1 MVTRLSRLLTPTL
14 REAPADADLP
24 SHRLMLRAGLMRR
37 LGEAA
42 GLYALLPL
50 GRAALARIEAI
61 VREEMDR
68 IGGQE
73 VLLPIVQPAELWRQS
88 GRWAVYGEEMWRLRD
103 RHGREYCLG
112 PTHEEA
118 MTDLARLEVRSW
130 RQLPLLLY
138 QIQNK
143 YRDERRPRFGMLR
156 AREFVMKDAYSFHR
170 DDEDLARCY
179 RDVYDAYARI
189 FARCGLDVRAV
200 RADPGAIGG
209 HGTHEFMALADAG
222 EAEVVFCPRC
232 DYAADV
238 EEAEVAAVRADD
250 LAGEQGRGGAPR
262 RVATPGAH
270 SIGEVAGALGVDA
283 AATAKI
289 LFYIAEYA
297 DGRAAGP
304 VAALLPGD
312 RQLNEVKL
320 GNRTGAVHLRPAEQG
335 EVPVPLGSAGP
346 VGLHDVPLF
355 TDRRVAA
362 GGPWVVGAND
372 EGFHLMGVVARRDFD
387 PGTVADLLAARA
399 GDPCP
404 ACGAPLS
411 CRRGIEVGQVFG
423 LGTKY
428 SSALKA
434 HYLDAAGV
442 ERPMVMGCYGI
453 GVTRTLAAVVEQH
466 HDDNGIIWPGS
477 VSPYDCAVVPV
488 GAGEA
493 AARALSAGERLT
505 EALEARGVRAVL
517 DDRDERPGVKFKDAD
532 LIGYPE
538 RVTLGRSLADG
549 LVEWKGRREA
559 EPRLVPLDEAA
570 GRIAER
576 VRAAGGGVGP
586 QRGATDGR

>member
-1 MVTRLSRLLTPTL
+1 MVPRLSRLLVPTL
-14 REAPADADLP
+14 REAPAEAELA

-42 GLYALLPL
+42 GLYTLLPL

-61 VREEMDR
+61 IREEMDA

-73 VLLPIVQPAELWRQS
+73 VLLPIVQPAELWKQS
-88 GRWAVYGEEMWRLRD
+88 GRWAVYGDEMWRLRD

-118 MTDLARLEVRSW
+118 MTELVRTEVRSW

-138 QIQNK
+138 QMQNK

-156 AREFVMKDAYSFHR
+156 AREFVMKDAYSFHA
-170 DDEDLARCY
+170 DEADLARCY
-179 RDVYDAYARI
+179 REVFDAYGRI

-209 HGTHEFMALADAG
+209 HGTHEFMALAEAG
-222 EAEVVFCPRC
+222 EAAVVFCPRC

-238 EEAEVAAVRADD
+238 EEAEVAVPP
-250 LAGEQGRGGAPR
+250 LAAAGAAASGAPA
-262 RVATPGAH
+262 RVATPGSR
-270 SIGEVAGALGVDA
+270 SIADVAQALGVGADA
-283 AATAKI
+283 VAKTLFFVAEGTAEQPP
-289 LFYIAEYA
+289 LL
-297 DGRAAGP
+297 
-304 VAALLPGD
+304 VAAVVPGD

-320 GNRTGAVHLRPAEQG
+320 GNRTGALRLRPAEPH

-346 VGLHDVPLF
+346 VGLRGAVLF

-362 GGPWVVGAND
+362 GGPWVVGANE
-372 EGFHLMGVVARRDFD
+372 EGYHLRGVVAGRDFD
-387 PGTVADLLAARA
+387 PGTVADLVMARE

-404 ACGAPLS
+404 LCAAPLS
-411 CRRGIEVGQVFG
+411 LRRGIEVGQVFG

-428 SSALKA
+428 STALRA
-434 HYLDAAGV
+434 HYLDAAGT
-442 ERPMVMGCYGI
+442 ERPVVMGCYGI

-466 HDDNGIIWPGS
+466 HDEQGIIWPPS
-477 VSPYDCAVVPV
+477 VAPFECAVVPV
-488 GAGEA
+488 GAGDAGGRALA
-493 AARALSAGERLT
+493 AAEQLMQELADQ
-505 EALEARGVRAVL
+505 GVRAVL

-532 LIGYPE
+532 LVGYPE
-538 RVTLGRSLADG
+538 RITVGRSLADG

-559 EPRLVPLDEAA
+559 EARLVPL
-570 GRIAER
+570 AEVSAR
-576 VRAAGGGVGP
+576 VSARLRAARGPVGAGELLP
-586 QRGATDGR
+586 PG